1 MAKGIN
7 TQVVKANQNASEVS
21 YNNTISWLTATNV
34 NSAIDEVHSKAIQK
48 IASSTDNAIVRWDG
62 TTWRFVQDS
71 SVFITD
77 TWSVGIGTS
86 SPTWKLHIVDGWTSL
101 DATLKLNNRFTFL
114 WDGVMQWW
122 SAAAQWYLSWNTWVA
137 IMGGLTLN
145 DLALYANGS
154 EKVRVLQNG
163 NVWIGT
169 ASPFAVLE
177 IGTTSSINNYIRVIG
192 SATNDT
198 YLVFSGQRKF
208 PKFEL
213 VDTFTGGSTFNFWN
227 LGNTM
232 RFGTNTGTV
241 WNSAWYTK
249 SGDAADVIFNGKVG
263 IGTSW
268 PVHKL
273 EVNWVISSTGSSD
286 LWASVGTNFRIAWGF
301 GSPDIGR
308 IFVGDGTGWKFHI
321 SKRSSSITTDLVT
334 FSDRGSV
341 GIGVTTPTAYLHIS
355 AWTASANTAPIKLTA
370 WVKLTTPEDGAIEY
384 DGTNL
389 YFTIW
394 TTRKTFT
401 LV

>member
-1 MAKGIN
+1 MTQGIN

-101 DATLKLNNRFTFL
+101 DTTIKLNNRFTFR
-114 WDGVMQWW
+114 WDGVMLWW
-122 SAAAQWYLSWNTWVA
+122 SAAAHWYLSWNTWVA
-137 IMGGLTLN
+137 IIGGLTLN

-169 ASPFAVLE
+169 ASPSTALE

-198 YLVFSGQRKF
+198 YLVFSGQRKY

-232 RFGTNTGTV
+232 RFGTNTGTA
-241 WNSAWYTK
+241 WNAAWYTK

-268 PVHKL
+268 PLHKL

-301 GSPDIGR
+301 VSPDTGR

-321 SKRSSSITTDLVT
+321 SKRFTSVTTDLVT
-334 FSDRGSV
+334 FSDRGRL
-341 GIGVTTPTAYLHIS
+341 GIGVTTPTAYLHIKD
-355 AWTASANTAPIKLTA
+355 WTASANTAPIKLTA
-370 WVKLTTPEDGAIEY
+370 WVNLTTPEDGAIEY

-394 TTRKTFT
+394 ATRKTFT